1 MESWSVT
8 WDVNNRGLWQ
18 MTYVY
23 WGWVMSVEWSCWRK
37 GAWKWSWLVGSEHSV
52 DMLRYDSVERER
64 EMHSSVYERITSVR
78 MSLQKSSS
86 YKVCQTLEKEDIFT
100 KTWTLKTVWPLTKMK
115 MDVKVIVTVEYEA
128 TEDVREWENVKDGK
142 CGYNE
147 KHRKKKEKLE
157 YMHRMISLYVIMHVN
172 E

>member
-1 MESWSVT
+1 
-8 WDVNNRGLWQ
+8 
-18 MTYVY
+18 
-23 WGWVMSVEWSCWRK
+23 
-37 GAWKWSWLVGSEHSV
+37 
-52 DMLRYDSVERER
+52 
-64 EMHSSVYERITSVR
+64 
-78 MSLQKSSS
+78 
-86 YKVCQTLEKEDIFT
+86 
-100 KTWTLKTVWPLTKMK
+100 MK

-157 YMHRMISLYVIMHVN
+157 YMHRMISLYIIMHVN